1 MYMFLFDTGKLSGND
16 MVMLKTTGAPKL
28 DIDNGGKNSILS
40 SAGTSSDKGMVVE
53 FSRKLDTKDKTDQ
66 PIMVGKVNKVL
77 LAIGEDPSLT
87 KAHKKGGRW
96 ETEITF
102 K

>member
-1 MYMFLFDTGKLSGND
+1 
-16 MVMLKTTGAPKL
+16 
-28 DIDNGGKNSILS
+28 
-40 SAGTSSDKGMVVE
+40 MVVE